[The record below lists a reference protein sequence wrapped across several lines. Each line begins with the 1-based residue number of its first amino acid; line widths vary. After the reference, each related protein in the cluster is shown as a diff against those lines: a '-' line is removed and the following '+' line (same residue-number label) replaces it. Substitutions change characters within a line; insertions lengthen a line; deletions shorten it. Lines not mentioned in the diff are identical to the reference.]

1 MSSEETYLWC
11 SELNFWVVLNLP
23 QSFIEA
29 FPLVGLG
36 VLVFIQLVRK
46 DVFRAKKRSVWKK
59 MI

>member
-36 VLVFIQLVRK
+36 VLLFIQLVRK